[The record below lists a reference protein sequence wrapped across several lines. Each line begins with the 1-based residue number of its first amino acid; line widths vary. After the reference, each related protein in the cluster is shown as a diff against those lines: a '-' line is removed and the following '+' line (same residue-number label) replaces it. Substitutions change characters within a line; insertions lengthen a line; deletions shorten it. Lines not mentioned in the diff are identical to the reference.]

1 MAYRNTL
8 LSFDIDYNEL
18 SIYEQHETANEM
30 FDLCASAIE
39 HIIGIHRNDWKQ
51 YKGTDDKIL
60 YTWRNIYIYSL
71 SRIFNVPSKYIASD
85 TGLSASMI
93 CVVLK
98 RIDESKSAQYRDRL
112 NKMYNF
118 INKYY

>member
-1 MAYRNTL
+1 MAYKNTL
-8 LSFDIDYNEL
+8 LSFDIDYDEL
-18 SIYEQHETANEM
+18 SIYEQQETANEM
-30 FDLCASAIE
+30 LDLCASAIE

-85 TGLSASMI
+85 TGLSASMV
-93 CVVLK
+93 CNVLR

>member
-1 MAYRNTL
+1 MAYKNTL
-8 LSFDIDYNEL
+8 LSFDIDYDEL
-18 SIYEQHETANEM
+18 SIYEQQETANEM

-39 HIIGIHRNDWKQ
+39 HIIGIHRNDWKT